1 MLSIIN
7 IQRKRGSQMTLITH
21 SYLLVKKYILELAS
35 DRTFYKY
42 AEQTGSV
49 DKFILVLK
57 DRHNIPAH
65 LPEDA
70 NSKAS
75 KTYKKL
81 KRLDTAIKKADN
93 QMHKLYNIEY
103 NMMQYATLGH
113 NIGNNGHEKKWARH
127 NPLAFEAAVLATP
140 FVLVYAM
147 YVLAKDDGKSL
158 QKIIAQN
165 KQRS

>member
-1 MLSIIN
+1 
-7 IQRKRGSQMTLITH
+7 MTLVKN
-21 SYLLVKKYILELAS
+21 SYLFVKKYILELAS
-35 DRTFYKY
+35 DRTFYTY
-42 AEQTGSV
+42 AEQTGSA

-65 LPEDA
+65 VPEDA
-70 NSKAS
+70 SNKA
-75 KTYKKL
+75 KKAYKKL
-81 KRLDTAIKKADN
+81 ERLDTAIKKTDN

-127 NPLAFEAAVLATP
+127 NPFAFEAAVLATP
-140 FVLVYAM
+140 FVLVYAI
-147 YVLAKDDGKSL
+147 YVLAGDGVKSL